1 MSYSDV
7 SGKYQNRKA
16 TKISE
21 KTRITLMV
29 TYNVVFAYCLRRLV
43 CNALHH
49 LPTSSIIFRKLKEA
63 STWQNQKCHTTL
75 SLSDTSLSKKLCV
88 SVLK

>member
-21 KTRITLMV
+21 KTQINLDYERK
-29 TYNVVFAYCLRRLV
+29 NKLV
-43 CNALHH
+43 C
-49 LPTSSIIFRKLKEA
+49 
-63 STWQNQKCHTTL
+63 
-75 SLSDTSLSKKLCV
+75 SLIE
-88 SVLK
+88 